1 MPGICGGDRRVTCR
15 AGCLNDLNTTRGQE
29 QPEEAQDAAA
39 DAAADAEAVSHAA
52 AAAQAAAD
60 DGTANEQTKQGA
72 ATRKRKR
79 AAEPRD
85 DASEDQPRLARIPCT
100 VC

>member
-29 QPEEAQDAAA
+29 QPEEAQDAA
-39 DAAADAEAVSHAA
+39 DAVADAEAISHPA

-72 ATRKRKR
+72 ATRKR

-85 DASEDQPRLARIPCT
+85 DTSEDQPRLARIPCP